1 MYPIAHRGEH
11 RRHDENTLG
20 SIRAVRRAEV
30 DLRVTR
36 DGRFV
41 LMHDRVLDRTTNGTG
56 RVIDRSWRYVRS
68 LRTQPRGAR
77 VPTWAQVLDAAR
89 ASGTRLVVEVK
100 SYNADWRR
108 PQLKDATR
116 QVRRA
121 RMGDRVHFGGQTVPS
136 VLRRLAPATKTYWRP
151 KPHDRISAAAVR
163 RKSAQVA
170 LVLPEKLTRSK
181 VRDVNRGGFSVWAR
195 RGTKP
200 RNLTR
205 SQYWSRIE
213 RTGVQGT
220 YTDRPFAFKRWCA
233 RH

>member
-1 MYPIAHRGEH
+1 MSARRRGAGLLAVALTTVLTVASVPVTSAAGTGPRARTETPARAETEAQARRGCTMYPIAHRGEH

-56 RVIDRSWRYVRS
+56 RVLDRSWRYVRS

-89 ASGTRLVVEVK
+89 ASGTRPVVEVK

-121 RMGDRVHFGGQTVPS
+121 RMGDRVHFGGQVTM
-136 VLRRLAPATKTYWRP
+136 RRTTSSPGN
-151 KPHDRISAAAVR
+151 
-163 RKSAQVA
+163 
-170 LVLPEKLTRSK
+170 PE
-181 VRDVNRGGFSVWAR
+181 
-195 RGTKP
+195 
-200 RNLTR
+200 
-205 SQYWSRIE
+205 SR
-213 RTGVQGT
+213 
-220 YTDRPFAFKRWCA
+220 
-233 RH
+233 